1 LLPGGLTRLGQR
13 AGMSPDGEREL
24 PRQAAYVE
32 AVLLEP
38 VRGATQKPDHVLGH
52 GRARVREL
60 HDATRVAVHEPFEP
74 RSRVV
79 ADPDLVDAAGA
90 DEVGE
95 VAGRG
100 AVVSVLVYADL
111 LYAAQI
117 SVNRLV
123 AFCVG
128 SRSSSTL

>member
-1 LLPGGLTRLGQR
+1 
-13 AGMSPDGEREL
+13 MSPDGEREL

-100 AVVSVLVYADL
+100 AVVSVLVDADRL
-111 LYAAQI
+111 DAPTISETRPAAYAAG
-117 SVNRLV
+117 SLSPSRL
-123 AFCVG
+123 AVG
-128 SRSSSTL
+128 